1 MELGTR
7 RLCCD
12 CKYIGQK
19 HMQDLEKFSAIYQR
33 ACERKGGPQ
42 VLAASLDKPLSNTL
56 LSKIGDDRFLAE
68 FSKKVFQSGFVWRVV
83 RNKWPDFERVFFD
96 FNIQKILLIPDEM
109 LEQKATDP
117 SIIRNYTKVRTIR
130 DNAIMIDSVARE
142 QGSFAK
148 FVADWPSEDIIG
160 LWAYLKKHGARLGGN
175 TGPYSLRTMG
185 KDTFLLTN
193 DIVGYF
199 TKRNIISGSHQ
210 SKRSLTAIQDSFN
223 ELQQQSGRSLQELS
237 MIISKSVGDNY
248 Q

>member
-1 MELGTR
+1 
-7 RLCCD
+7 
-12 CKYIGQK
+12 
-19 HMQDLEKFSAIYQR
+19 MQNLEKFSAIYQR

-42 VLAASLDKPLSNTL
+42 VLAAGLDKPLSPKV
-56 LSKIGDDRFLAE
+56 LSTIGDDRFLAE

-83 RNKWPDFERVFFD
+83 RNKWPNFERVFFD
-96 FNIQKILLIPDEM
+96 FNIEKILLVPDEM

-117 SIIRNYTKVRTIR
+117 SIIRNYIKVRTIR

-142 QGSFAK
+142 YGSFAK
-148 FVADWPSEDIIG
+148 FVADWPNEDIIG

-175 TGPYSLRTMG
+175 TGPYGLRTIG
-185 KDTFLLTN
+185 KDTFLLSN
-193 DIVGYF
+193 DVVGYF
-199 TKRNIISGSHQ
+199 TKRDIISGSAQ
-210 SKRSLTAIQDSFN
+210 SKRSLAAIQASFN

>member
-56 LSKIGDDRFLAE
+56 LSKTGDDRFLAE

>member
-1 MELGTR
+1 M
-7 RLCCD
+7 
-12 CKYIGQK
+12 
-19 HMQDLEKFSAIYQR
+19 HNLEKFNAIYQR

-42 VLAASLDKPLSNTL
+42 ALAVGLNKPLSNKV
-56 LSKIGDDRFLAE
+56 LSKVGDDRFLAE

-142 QGSFAK
+142 YGSFAR
-148 FVADWPSEDIIG
+148 FVADWPNEDIIG

-175 TGPYSLRTMG
+175 TGPYGLRTMG
-185 KDTFLLTN
+185 KDTFLLSN
-193 DIVGYF
+193 DVVGYF
-199 TKRNIISGSHQ
+199 TKRNIISGSAQ
-210 SKRSLTAIQDSFN
+210 SKRSLTAIQTSFN

-237 MIISKSVGDNY
+237 LIISKSVGDNY

>member
-1 MELGTR
+1 M
-7 RLCCD
+7 
-12 CKYIGQK
+12 
-19 HMQDLEKFSAIYQR
+19 HNLEKFNAIYQR

-42 VLAASLDKPLSNTL
+42 ALAVGLNKPLSNKA
-56 LSKIGDDRFLAE
+56 LSKVGDDRFLAE

-96 FNIQKILLIPDEM
+96 FSIQKILLIPDEM

-142 QGSFAK
+142 YGSFAK
-148 FVADWPSEDIIG
+148 FVADWPNEDIIG

-175 TGPYSLRTMG
+175 TGPYGLRTMG
-185 KDTFLLTN
+185 KDTFLLSN
-193 DIVGYF
+193 DVVGYF
-199 TKRNIISGSHQ
+199 TKRNIISGSAQ
-210 SKRSLTAIQDSFN
+210 SKRSLTAIQSSFN

>member
-1 MELGTR
+1 
-7 RLCCD
+7 
-12 CKYIGQK
+12 
-19 HMQDLEKFSAIYQR
+19 MQNLEKFSAIYLR

-42 VLAASLDKPLSNTL
+42 VLAAGLDKPLSPQV

-83 RNKWPDFERVFFD
+83 RNKWPNFERIFFD
-96 FNIQKILLIPDEM
+96 FNIEKILLVPDEM

-142 QGSFAK
+142 HGSFAK
-148 FVADWPSEDIIG
+148 FVADWPNEDIIG

-175 TGPYSLRTMG
+175 TGPYSLRTIG
-185 KDTFLLTN
+185 KDTFLLSN
-193 DIVGYF
+193 DVVGYF
-199 TKRNIISGSHQ
+199 TKRNIISGSAQ
-210 SKRSLTAIQDSFN
+210 SKRSLTAIQASFN

>member
-1 MELGTR
+1 M
-7 RLCCD
+7 
-12 CKYIGQK
+12 
-19 HMQDLEKFSAIYQR
+19 HNLEKFNAIYQR

-42 VLAASLDKPLSNTL
+42 ALAMGLNKPLSNKA
-56 LSKIGDDRFLAE
+56 LSKVGDDRFLAE

-83 RNKWPDFERVFFD
+83 RNKWPDFERVLYD

-109 LEQKATDP
+109 LEQKAADP

-142 QGSFAK
+142 HGSFAQ
-148 FVADWPSEDIIG
+148 FVANWPNEDIIG

-175 TGPYSLRTMG
+175 TGPYGLRTMG
-185 KDTFLLTN
+185 KDTFLLSN
-193 DIVGYF
+193 DVVGYF
-199 TKRNIISGSHQ
+199 TKRNIISGSAQ
-210 SKRSLTAIQDSFN
+210 SKRSLTAIQTSFN

-237 MIISKSVGDNY
+237 LIISKSVGDNY

>member
-1 MELGTR
+1 
-7 RLCCD
+7 
-12 CKYIGQK
+12 
-19 HMQDLEKFSAIYQR
+19 MQNLEKFSAIYQR

-42 VLAASLDKPLSNTL
+42 VLAAGLDKPLSPKV
-56 LSKIGDDRFLAE
+56 LSTIGDDRFLAE

-83 RNKWPDFERVFFD
+83 RNKWPNFERVFFD
-96 FNIQKILLIPDEM
+96 FNIEKILLVPDEM

-142 QGSFAK
+142 YGSFAK
-148 FVADWPSEDIIG
+148 FVADWPNEDIIG

-175 TGPYSLRTMG
+175 TGPYGLRTMG
-185 KDTFLLTN
+185 KDTFLLSN
-193 DIVGYF
+193 HVVGYF
-199 TKRNIISGSHQ
+199 TKRDIISGSAQ
-210 SKRSLTAIQDSFN
+210 SKRSLAAIQASFN

>member
-1 MELGTR
+1 ML
-7 RLCCD
+7 
-12 CKYIGQK
+12 
-19 HMQDLEKFSAIYQR
+19 DLESFQHIYQR

-42 VLAASLDKPLSNTL
+42 ALATAIDKPLSNEI

-68 FSKKVFQSGFVWRVV
+68 FSKKVFQSGFIWRVV

-96 FNIQKILLIPDEM
+96 FNIEKILLIPDEM

-142 QGSFAK
+142 HGSFAK

-175 TGPYSLRTMG
+175 TGPYGLRTMG

-193 DIVGYF
+193 DVVGYF
-199 TKRNIISGSHQ
+199 TQRNIISGSAQ
-210 SKRSLTAIQDSFN
+210 SKRSLTAIQHSFN
-223 ELQQQSGRSLQELS
+223 SLQQQSGRSLQELS
-237 MIISKSVGDNY
+237 MIISKSVGDNLF
-248 Q
+248 

>member
-1 MELGTR
+1 
-7 RLCCD
+7 
-12 CKYIGQK
+12 
-19 HMQDLEKFSAIYQR
+19 MQDLEKFSAIYQR

-56 LSKIGDDRFLAE
+56 LSKTGDDRFLAE

-117 SIIRNYTKVRTIR
+117 CIIRNYTKVRTIR

>member
-1 MELGTR
+1 
-7 RLCCD
+7 
-12 CKYIGQK
+12 
-19 HMQDLEKFSAIYQR
+19 MQNLEKFAAIYQR

-42 VLAASLDKPLSNTL
+42 ALATGLNKPLSNKL
-56 LSKIGDDRFLAE
+56 LSKVGDDRFLAE

-83 RNKWPDFERVFFD
+83 RNKWPDFERVFFG
-96 FNIQKILLIPDEM
+96 FNIEKILLVPDEM

-142 QGSFAK
+142 HGSFAK
-148 FVADWPSEDIIG
+148 FVADWPNEDIIG
-160 LWAYLKKHGARLGGN
+160 LWTYLKKHGARLGGN
-175 TGPYSLRTMG
+175 TGPYGLRMIG
-185 KDTFLLTN
+185 KDTFLLSN
-193 DIVGYF
+193 DVVGYF
-199 TKRNIISGSHQ
+199 TQRDIISGSAR